1 MSDLDRLRDLKYHAR
16 RVLRNLYIGIENT
29 TVHKEIER
37 YKVGEWKVPSQTE
50 IAKTFILQK
59 VSLYA
64 TLNTPWKICIHKLY
78 ADNDN
83 Q

>member
-37 YKVGEWKVPSQTE
+37 YKVGKWKVSSQTE
-50 IAKTFILQK
+50 IAKTF
-59 VSLYA
+59 
-64 TLNTPWKICIHKLY
+64 
-78 ADNDN
+78 
-83 Q
+83 